1 MNLVKH
7 DGEVY
12 EVVDGLYKGL
22 VPAPIPD
29 GPAPSIQWAGPKL
42 PYHEW
47 CQFVSYGRWM
57 MEKHKCEAQARL
69 YYRDGQ
75 PLRLVVFP
83 QTGQGLSTHDNLSHE
98 LAVPIIE
105 VLDRD
110 GWQPCGTIHTHERA
124 SAFQSGTD
132 KANEKNQSGLHVT
145 LGELHKDT
153 VDIHSRIVFR
163 GTEYASDMV
172 TLLDWVETPEFHID
186 LEMGAWSP
194 PRSMINEF
202 LKRLPTMSLATPP
215 QTAPPKEWEDMYV
228 RREEVIT
235 HIAVSPMPSLS
246 LGPSISTTKSNL
258 ETALRHERYTASDIA
273 SISSLFSSIGWASGS
288 KTTSVAEMIAIAVVA
303 NRLHKDNFRI
313 ELDDFVCDDSTLY
326 DIELMLGM
334 IELEGQDEVKDSHWR
349 LGF

>member
-7 DGEVY
+7 DGKVY

-29 GPAPSIQWAGPKL
+29 GPSPSIKWTGPKL

-57 MEKHKCEAQARL
+57 METHKCEAQARL
-69 YYRDGQ
+69 YYHDLKN
-75 PLRLVVFP
+75 LRLVVFP

-105 VLDRD
+105 ELERE

-132 KANEKNQSGLHVT
+132 KENEKNQSGLHIT
-145 LGELHKDT
+145 LGKLHEDT

-163 GTEYASDMV
+163 GAEYTSDTA
-172 TLLDWVETPEFHID
+172 TLLDWVETPEFRID
-186 LEMGAWSP
+186 LDGGPWSP

-202 LKRLPTMSLATPP
+202 LKRLPT
-215 QTAPPKEWEDMYV
+215 TALTNPAKVAHPKEWEDMYI

-235 HIAVSPMPSLS
+235 GVTIHPAPGLS
-246 LGPSISTTKSNL
+246 LGPSISTTKSKL
-258 ETALRHERYTASDIA
+258 EDHLRKANYSASDIA
-273 SISSLFSSIGWASGS
+273 SISSLFSCIGWASGS
-288 KTTSVAEMIAIAVVA
+288 KTTSLAEMIAIALVA
-303 NRLHKDNFRI
+303 NDLHDEWTHI
-313 ELDDFVCDDSTLY
+313 EIGSEDYGGHELCE
-326 DIELMLGM
+326 IEQLLGM
-334 IELEGQDEVKDSHWR
+334 EVQDEVEDSRWR
-349 LGF
+349 MGF